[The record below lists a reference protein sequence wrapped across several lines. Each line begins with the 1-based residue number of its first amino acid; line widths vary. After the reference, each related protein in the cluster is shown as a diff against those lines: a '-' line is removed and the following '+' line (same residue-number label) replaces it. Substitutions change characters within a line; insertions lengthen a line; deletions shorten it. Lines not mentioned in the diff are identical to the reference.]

1 MLIFSNS
8 NGQITTFAKVCLK
21 NVIFIADFA
30 MVDCG
35 ENCICKIEND
45 VIDTASITNKTDSDY
60 LNFSQED
67 DGVMKLQY
75 KQVSKDICGRPNTW
89 VTTEK
94 GETRDFY
101 RILNLEQNE

>member
-1 MLIFSNS
+1 
-8 NGQITTFAKVCLK
+8 
-21 NVIFIADFA
+21 

-35 ENCICKIEND
+35 ENCICKND
-45 VIDTASITNKTDSDY
+45 KQKTETDTVIYNITNKSDSDY
-60 LNFSQED
+60 LSLSQED
-67 DGVMKLQY
+67 DGIIKLQY
-75 KQVSKDICGRPNTW
+75 KQVSKDLCGRPNTW